1 MRKILSA
8 VSPTE
13 GEKPARETS
22 FRFILRFE
30 VSVHQTQKSFNVNKQ
45 NPLGAK
51 CTIKEFIQIKTQTN
65 HAVMNSDSQ
74 VLGSGFSSGLQ
85 FTSEKKCQQE
95 EFYFGEQE
103 SRSFTCNIGCRKYQL
118 WASVRVR
125 KETVIAVAS
134 TKDT

>member
-1 MRKILSA
+1 MRNILSA
-8 VSPTE
+8 ASPTE

-30 VSVHQTQKSFNVNKQ
+30 VSLHQTQKSFNVNKQ
-45 NPLGAK
+45 NPLSAK
-51 CTIKEFIQIKTQTN
+51 CIKEFIQIKTQTN

-103 SRSFTCNIGCRKYQL
+103 SRSFTCNIGCRKHQM
-118 WASVRVR
+118 WASVCIR
-125 KETVIAVAS
+125 KETVIAIVSA
-134 TKDT
+134 KDT